1 MQEESFA
8 DTDEC
13 LLVTRVKQSCLLCM
27 TEILTLTRAQTDQ
40 CSTSAFIPV
49 NKIQDD
55 YTHQL
60 SYKEC
65 ETRVWPLHNVAF
77 CMVVLFPK
85 DKVSF

>member
-1 MQEESFA
+1 MALSLFLLKSRVTFLVMQEESFA

-65 ETRVWPLHNVAF
+65 ETRV
-77 CMVVLFPK
+77 
-85 DKVSF
+85 